1 MRVVLDTNILL
12 SGLMRRDRA
21 PGLLIEAWRDGRFT
35 LVSHAIQLDEFRDVS
50 RRVKIRSRVRSF
62 QAGRL
67 LNQIA
72 AFAEMPVGLPQVV
85 RSPDPLDDFLLALC
99 EAGRVDRL
107 VTGDKSGLLVLGRHG
122 GAQIVTAAALAGELK
137 V

>member
-1 MRVVLDTNILL
+1 
-12 SGLMRRDRA
+12 MRRDRA
-21 PGLLIEAWRDGRFT
+21 PVRLIEAWLNHRFT
-35 LVSHAIQLDEFRDVS
+35 LVSHAVQLDEFRDVS
-50 RRVKIRSRVRSF
+50 RRVKIRSRVRHF

-72 AFAEMPVGLPQVV
+72 VYAEMPGSLPQVV

-99 EAGRVDRL
+99 VAGRVDRL
-107 VTGDKSGLLVLGRHG
+107 VTGDKNDLLALGRHG
-122 GAQIVTAAALAGELK
+122 GARIVTAAALADELK